1 MVTKIDAAAL
11 DDKVVK
17 YENDSGVLQSGKS
30 ATSRVVSQAG
40 FSTGNEPLNVYDEGT
55 WTPVLKVGSTTVST
69 GTPVGRFTRIG
80 NRVFYYADIEFN
92 RGTNS
97 GTFTIEGLPTA
108 ANAVCDLEPGI
119 VLAGDGVDSTP
130 GVRVCAQGGSTTLA
144 VKRGPSSTSGSLD
157 NFTHAMVAESTAT
170 VIRISGSYFV

>member
-11 DDKVVK
+11 DNKVVK
-17 YENDSGVLQSGKS
+17 YEDSSGALQSGKTS
-30 ATSRVVSQAG
+30 TSRVKSLAG
-40 FSTGNEPLNVYDEGT
+40 FTTGNEPLSVYDEGT
-55 WTPVLKVGSTTVST
+55 WTPVLKLGSTTVST
-69 GTPVGRFTRIG
+69 GTVGRFTRIG

-92 RGTNS
+92 RGTNT
-97 GTFTIEGLPTA
+97 GTFTIEGLPVA
-108 ANAVCDLEPGI
+108 PNAVCDLEPGI

-144 VKRGPSSTSGSLD
+144 IKRGPSSISGTLD